1 MQAIKALYNGRDIK
15 PMEEI
20 KTKKKTEVIVIFPNE
35 IEERVTPEDARRFLR
50 GSGKGERLTEK
61 LLKSRAEDISLERN

>member
-1 MQAIKALYNGRDIK
+1 MQAIKALYDGHDIK

-35 IEERVTPEDARRFLR
+35 IEDRVTPEDARRFLR

-61 LLKSRAEDISLERN
+61 LLESRAEDISLEGN

>member
-61 LLKSRAEDISLERN
+61 LLKSRAEDISLEGN